1 MKFYLEFFMIFF
13 KIGLF
18 TLGGGY
24 AMIPLIKENIV
35 DNKKWMK
42 EMEFIDVLGIAQS
55 CPGALAV
62 NVSVFVG
69 WKLKRFLGILVAVL
83 GAVLPSFI
91 IILIIAIFF
100 KNLENNSLFISI
112 FKGIK
117 PAIVALIIAPAI
129 GMGKTIKLKPLK
141 WIISIIVGVI
151 IAFTKISP
159 IIFIVGS
166 MILGNIFSKNKE
178 KEI

>member
-24 AMIPLIKENIV
+24 AMIPLIKEQIV
-35 DNKKWMK
+35 DKKKWM
-42 EMEFIDVLGIAQS
+42 EEIEFIDVLGVAQS

-69 WKLKRFLGILVAVL
+69 WKLRKCIGILVAVL
-83 GAVLPSFI
+83 GTVLPSFI

-100 KNLENNSLFISI
+100 KNLENNALFISV

-129 GMGKTIKLKPLK
+129 GMGQALKLKPQK

-151 IAFTKISP
+151 ISFTEISP
-159 IIFIVGS
+159 ILFIVGS
-166 MILGNIFSKNKE
+166 MILGNILSRE
-178 KEI
+178 KGREI